1 MIFYPA
7 IANNPQKEPP
17 INKPT
22 IPVKKKA
29 LPNSFLPAISVTI
42 AAKILKTKKKIGK
55 KAIRDEQTAKKTMKN
70 SKFTGKTK
78 IVFSIL

>member
-29 LPNSFLPAISVTI
+29 LLNSLLPAKKTVMP
-42 AAKILKTKKKIGK
+42 AKILKMTKKMGK
-55 KAIRDEQTAKKTMKN
+55 KAISDEQTAKKR
-70 SKFTGKTK
+70 
-78 IVFSIL
+78 